1 MKKWKIAGLFAMALM
16 MSVTPIQA
24 FATSPEFAYTA
35 EKWASL
41 RDNKLEYSEIADLI
55 HEYNTTVRQNEL
67 DYQEYKGKTS
77 TDIAKEYYDSAAEV
91 TERINYPEDDST
103 NYANQLS
110 SALSSEIS
118 ADNLTEEGDSNVDD
132 GEIKRLGYEQ
142 EEKSLVQQAQELM
155 ISYYSGKASLDSLED
170 AVTQA
175 ETAYTQA
182 QTRKAAGMALQ
193 SDVDTAAESVT
204 TAKASLQSA
213 KSSLEQTR
221 QQLVIML
228 GWNYNDSVEF
238 GTLPEVDTSAV
249 SSINV
254 TSDIQTAITNNYSI
268 KITERRLANSQSENN
283 RATYTSTL
291 SNQKDTV
298 STNVKNAYN
307 SLVLAK
313 NSYEQAKTSY
323 ELEEKERAAAELRL
337 SAGTITKKTY
347 AKQESACLSA
357 KTSMESEKLS
367 FLTAKVTYDWA
378 VAGLASAS

>member
-16 MSVTPIQA
+16 MGVTPLQA

-182 QTRKAAGMALQ
+182 QTKKAAGMALQ

>member
-16 MSVTPIQA
+16 MGVTPLQA

-41 RDNKLEYSEIADLI
+41 QDNKLEYGEIADLI

-67 DYQEYKGKTS
+67 DYQKYKGKTS
-77 TDIAKEYYDSAAEV
+77 LEISKEYYDSADEV
-91 TERINYPEDDST
+91 ADRISYPEDDSA
-103 NYANQLS
+103 NYAGQIS
-110 SALSSEIS
+110 QALNSEIS
-118 ADNLTEEGDSNVDD
+118 VDNLTEQGDNNVDD

-142 EEKSLVQQAQELM
+142 AEKSLVQQAQKLM
-155 ISYYSGKASLDSLED
+155 ISYYSQKASLDSLED

-175 ETAYTQA
+175 ETTYTQA
-182 QTRKAAGMALQ
+182 QTRKSAGMALQ
-193 SDVDTAAESVT
+193 SEVDSAEETVT
-204 TAKASLQSA
+204 NAKASLQSA

-221 QQLVIML
+221 QQLIIML
-228 GWNYNDSVEF
+228 GWNYNDSVEI
-238 GTLPEVDTSAV
+238 GSLPDVDTSAV
-249 SSINV
+249 SYINV
-254 TSDIQTAITNNYSI
+254 DSDIQTAISNNYSI
-268 KITERRLANSQSENN
+268 KTTERRLANSQSENN

-313 NSYEQAKTSY
+313 DSYEQAKTSY
-323 ELEEKERAAAELRL
+323 ELAEKERAAAELRL

-357 KTSMESEKLS
+357 KTSLESAKLS
-367 FLTAKVTYDWA
+367 FLTAKVSYDWA

>member
-16 MSVTPIQA
+16 MGVTPLQA

-35 EKWASL
+35 EKWTSL

-77 TDIAKEYYDSAAEV
+77 TDIAKEYYDSAEEI
-91 TERINYPEDDST
+91 TERINYPEDDSA

-118 ADNLTEEGDSNVDD
+118 ADNLKEQGDSNVDD

-323 ELEEKERAAAELRL
+323 ELEEKDRAAAELRL
-337 SAGTITKKTY
+337 SAGTITKNTY

-367 FLTAKVTYDWA
+367 FLTAKVTYDWV